1 MSFEDNEDQNDEDDF
16 AKIEATLNRP
26 VPVQPR
32 PQLSQSQFQFQ
43 SQSHS
48 QSRKN
53 INAMYG
59 KNAPLLPCEREED
72 QFEED
77 QFGDENVEWGSHK
90 QSAPS
95 ASENI
100 DFFGDEDEDEDE
112 DEDDDEVEDD
122 VEPHQYYDEDASPS
136 TSSLVDRVF
145 ANHHQKQNQ
154 NQNFKPKAKAK
165 ANQQHNKPQNMQS
178 SRRKQT
184 LAQKEAEI
192 NRLLAKVQDEEKTI
206 TRLRHSQQTA
216 LKEVMEKKQKVISF
230 CNNEKE
236 TTAAWVEAQQQMIK
250 REKQKVSERA
260 TTQHSATQRNY

>member
-1 MSFEDNEDQNDEDDF
+1 
-16 AKIEATLNRP
+16 
-26 VPVQPR
+26 
-32 PQLSQSQFQFQ
+32 
-43 SQSHS
+43 
-48 QSRKN
+48 
-53 INAMYG
+53 MYG

-100 DFFGDEDEDEDE
+100 DFFGDEDEDE

-165 ANQQHNKPQNMQS
+165 ANQQHNNPHQNMQS

-260 TTQHSATQRNY
+260 TTQHSATQRN